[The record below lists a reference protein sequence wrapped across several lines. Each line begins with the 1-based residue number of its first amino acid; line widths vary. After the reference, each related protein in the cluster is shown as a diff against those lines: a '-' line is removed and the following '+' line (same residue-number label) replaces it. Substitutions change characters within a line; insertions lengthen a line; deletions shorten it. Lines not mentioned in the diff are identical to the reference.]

1 MPPTKK
7 TSLEKK
13 LANATVTPDEI
24 YKYLT
29 IDKGLSHEH
38 AMGMLP
44 NIVEESEF
52 IYDRIQ
58 NDAKYDPD
66 HSKGRQGIGL
76 FQYTE
81 PTRRKNFVKAVPDW
95 QTNWKG
101 QIDFALSEPETKKY
115 LTQNFD
121 TIEDASRYFT
131 TDWERPKNRY
141 RQAEKRLKYVPDLLT
156 QIEAQNTRPYA
167 SETFQSYVMPPVNV
181 VEKDPIKE
189 YIDLNSNDIMND
201 LALAGQQMNYFAQG
215 GVRNANNM
223 KRYYATG
230 GVRPELAKTIL
241 GNEGF
246 VGEVYSDLGGT
257 PTIGYGFTKDA
268 LIGKDGIPSWKE
280 YWNADGT
287 PTGKTMSK
295 EEADRLLEKIIK
307 PYTEQINN
315 YLSSE
320 AIDNLSQEQYDS
332 LVDLTYRNGIGNMKN
347 SGVFKAINDGNLSE
361 ASKIIVDSPELN
373 KIGGKQVNPGDAGYK
388 GIKARNLRASA
399 PFSNLDSGVDP
410 TVDNMAAELGMP
422 TSDVYN
428 NLLVERGEFQRR
440 SDIEQLKE
448 LDSEKVYNQTIDD
461 IEGMLN
467 NLFMNDDYQVRGED
481 APSTFNTGVKER
493 MDWLS
498 QRVPNIERVIQP
510 YGGEGETF
518 KVDRKAIKDDI
529 YTILDE
535 LGQITDEDSPL
546 SYKSRI
552 YKDPYQY
559 QQPDSGI
566 PGSDFIDPRYFDRY
580 KTPERDYLGIP
591 ESDFIDPRFLPP
603 APVDPELPVRDS
615 YAGPAISMEDADRL
629 YNERK
634 AIEDVVSAER
644 GADFPMRKPNM
655 LEEDAIARDA
665 AIQAEKD
672 DYTPMTKEEIDATI
686 RDRALDE
693 FIEKEVRPYQP
704 PATRMAQPSG
714 NYDNPDID
722 YRKYTT
728 APEST
733 EDPVNRNFLSKL
745 KGQDYMGLLSDIGAY
760 AARMGPLMR
769 AMREASSYDE
779 ERYPRF
785 APILPTATL
794 PKRDVRDA
802 FATAQQAALQQ
813 GKLDLGA
820 LSALA
825 TQQAKETARVEEN
838 VANERVG
845 LLNQAQQINNQLTM
859 QEMADTA
866 ANKGAAQ
873 TMQYQTLAAMSEM
886 GQGSL
891 REANMRRNDKIVK
904 EMFESVFDELR
915 DIKSSRV

>member
-1 MPPTKK
+1 MPPTRK

-81 PTRRKNFVKAVPDW
+81 PTRRKKFVEAVPDW

-115 LTQNFD
+115 LDQKFD
-121 TIEDASRYFT
+121 TLEDASRYFT

-141 RQAEKRLKYVPDLLT
+141 RQAEKRLEYVPDLLT
-156 QIEAQNTRPYA
+156 QIEAQNTKPYA
-167 SETFQSYVMPPVNV
+167 SETFQSYVMPPV
-181 VEKDPIKE
+181 EIIEQDPIKE
-189 YIDLNSNDIMND
+189 YIDLNSDDIIND

-230 GVRPELAKTIL
+230 GVDNTPVLSVRNNNPGNLRYSENLTKPGYVLEGATKGDAGFAKFNTIEEGIEAMKKQLRLDLVKRGMTLEEFLNKYAPPTENKTDVYINNIAKAIGVDPDDKVSSEKIDDLVASMIIQEGGKEAIDYYKNALPQTAVQNALSSFNIDNTLDNTAQALGLPTSEDVQNQLQAYNDIKAYEELAASDPNIVVPLPNPNYDPDKSISEQYLEFNPELAEYFQ
-241 GNEGF
+241 GADN
-246 VGEVYSDLGGT
+246 
-257 PTIGYGFTKDA
+257 
-268 LIGKDGIPSWKE
+268 IPSPPSTDRSTE
-280 YWNADGT
+280 AQAASRASGYEG
-287 PTGKTMSK
+287 MSAQDLQNIYQGLL
-295 EEADRLLEKIIK
+295 EADAAAAAAGVPPALVSGEFEEGPQAPQFLAKRM
-307 PYTEQINN
+307 QGG
-315 YLSSE
+315 
-320 AIDNLSQEQYDS
+320 QE
-332 LVDLTYRNGIGNMKN
+332 
-347 SGVFKAINDGNLSE
+347 
-361 ASKIIVDSPELN
+361 
-373 KIGGKQVNPGDAGYK
+373 
-388 GIKARNLRASA
+388 
-399 PFSNLDSGVDP
+399 FSNL
-410 TVDNMAAELGMP
+410 L
-422 TSDVYN
+422 
-428 NLLVERGEFQRR
+428 
-440 SDIEQLKE
+440 
-448 LDSEKVYNQTIDD
+448 
-461 IEGMLN
+461 
-467 NLFMNDDYQVRGED
+467 
-481 APSTFNTGVKER
+481 
-493 MDWLS
+493 
-498 QRVPNIERVIQP
+498 
-510 YGGEGETF
+510 
-518 KVDRKAIKDDI
+518 
-529 YTILDE
+529 
-535 LGQITDEDSPL
+535 
-546 SYKSRI
+546 
-552 YKDPYQY
+552 
-559 QQPDSGI
+559 
-566 PGSDFIDPRYFDRY
+566 
-580 KTPERDYLGIP
+580 PE
-591 ESDFIDPRFLPP
+591 
-603 APVDPELPVRDS
+603 V
-615 YAGPAISMEDADRL
+615 
-629 YNERK
+629 
-634 AIEDVVSAER
+634 VVSAKR

-665 AIQAEKD
+665 EIQAERD
-672 DYTPMTKEEIDATI
+672 DDTPMTQEEINATI

-693 FIEKEVRPYQP
+693 FIEKEVRSYQP
-704 PATRMAQPSG
+704 PATRMAQPKG
-714 NYDNPDID
+714 NYDNPDVRPKTVD
-722 YRKYTT
+722 
-728 APEST
+728 
-733 EDPVNRNFLSKL
+733 RNFLSKL
-745 KGQDYMGLLSDIGAY
+745 KGQDYMGLLTDIGAY

-769 AMREASSYDE
+769 ALNEASSYDE

-838 VANERVG
+838 VANERAG

-873 TMQYQTLAAMSEM
+873 TMKYQALAAMSEM

-904 EMFESVFDELR
+904 EMFSNVFGDEFA
-915 DIKSSRV
+915 

>member
-518 KVDRKAIKDDI
+518 KVDRKAIK
-529 YTILDE
+529 
-535 LGQITDEDSPL
+535 
-546 SYKSRI
+546 
-552 YKDPYQY
+552 
-559 QQPDSGI
+559 
-566 PGSDFIDPRYFDRY
+566 
-580 KTPERDYLGIP
+580 
-591 ESDFIDPRFLPP
+591 
-603 APVDPELPVRDS
+603 
-615 YAGPAISMEDADRL
+615 
-629 YNERK
+629 
-634 AIEDVVSAER
+634 
-644 GADFPMRKPNM
+644 
-655 LEEDAIARDA
+655 
-665 AIQAEKD
+665 
-672 DYTPMTKEEIDATI
+672 
-686 RDRALDE
+686 
-693 FIEKEVRPYQP
+693 
-704 PATRMAQPSG
+704 
-714 NYDNPDID
+714 
-722 YRKYTT
+722 
-728 APEST
+728 
-733 EDPVNRNFLSKL
+733 
-745 KGQDYMGLLSDIGAY
+745 
-760 AARMGPLMR
+760 
-769 AMREASSYDE
+769 
-779 ERYPRF
+779 
-785 APILPTATL
+785 
-794 PKRDVRDA
+794 
-802 FATAQQAALQQ
+802 
-813 GKLDLGA
+813 
-820 LSALA
+820 
-825 TQQAKETARVEEN
+825 
-838 VANERVG
+838 
-845 LLNQAQQINNQLTM
+845 
-859 QEMADTA
+859 
-866 ANKGAAQ
+866 
-873 TMQYQTLAAMSEM
+873 MS
-886 GQGSL
+886 
-891 REANMRRNDKIVK
+891 
-904 EMFESVFDELR
+904 
-915 DIKSSRV
+915 